1 MHKHIRILYFSVN
14 IYDNCNVPGERGS
27 EGTLSSLGSEP
38 ALARDLWLPALPP
51 DPTLLTLPAL
61 PILISCS
68 STSLAWFRAVF
79 MLPVQSGPVDG
90 TCTRTEH
97 IAKSRRQ
104 AGAGPSKSTRLH
116 LFVTENRKYQGVKEF
131 HMLARIGCYCHRISQ
146 SFDLPTANMKPHH
159 CISQSFDLPIA
170 TASLC
175 YHVSQSFGLLTTTA
189 SPHQSLDLPT
199 ATASLHQSVIWL
211 VHCHCVTAL
220 PRHCITT
227 LSCQSF
233 YLPTATTLLHHL
245 ISHLTCPLPLC
256 HHVSQSFDLATATA
270 SLSHWTCPL
279 PLHPHITA
287 LPHKSVIW
295 LAHCHHITTL
305 PCQRITI

>member
-1 MHKHIRILYFSVN
+1 MLWRTLNWNKHEWFRFNIPASLHLWNVTVSGVRLTYAGPSVRKMHKHIRILYFSVN
-14 IYDNCNVPGERGS
+14 IYDNCNVPGELGS

-79 MLPVQSGPVDG
+79 MLPVQSGPVDW

-146 SFDLPTANMKPHH
+146 SFDLPTATMKPHH

-175 YHVSQSFGLLTTTA
+175 YHVSQSFDLLTTTA
-189 SPHQSLDLPT
+189 SPHQSFDLPT

-211 VHCHCVTAL
+211 VHCYCVTAL
-220 PRHCITT
+220 P
-227 LSCQSF
+227 
-233 YLPTATTLLHHL
+233 
-245 ISHLTCPLPLC
+245 
-256 HHVSQSFDLATATA
+256 
-270 SLSHWTCPL
+270 L
-279 PLHPHITA
+279 PLHHHIVM
-287 LPHKSVIW
+287 SVIL
-295 LAHCHHITTL
+295 LAHCHHITASPYQSFDL
-305 PCQRITI
+305 PTATVSPC